1 MMDLYQAILARR
13 SVRRYYPALL
23 DKAMLARV
31 DEIMDSVKSLV
42 PANRLRLMRR
52 DVFTGEDLIMA
63 MGGYGRVISPPHY
76 LVGSIAGET
85 HLLTDMGFRMQQIA
99 VQMTQLG
106 IGMCFIGSLGRER
119 SVRVR
124 FRLPPETRTG
134 AFLIF
139 GRPAENVGGRTIN
152 AVMRR
157 TAGATSKLPARSL
170 FFNGAFDE
178 PTAPPKSLSKLI
190 EAARNA
196 PSANN
201 AQPWR
206 FLWYDDEL
214 YVFVRRQNLKYGNKP
229 GVDEYRFFDGGIC
242 MSNIMMTLE
251 TLGRQGHWTLLYGP
265 EPNIPDYPPTL
276 QPLAKL
282 TLM

>member
-1 MMDLYQAILARR
+1 MDLYQAILTRR
-13 SVRRYYPALL
+13 SVRRYHPSPLN
-23 DKAMLARV
+23 KTMLARA
-31 DEIMDSVKSLV
+31 DEIVSSVKPLV
-42 PANRLRLMRR
+42 PENRLRMMRR

-63 MGGYGRVISPPHY
+63 MGGYGRIISPPHY

-99 VQMTQLG
+99 IQMTQLG

-124 FRLPPETRTG
+124 FRLPQETRTG

-139 GRPAENVGGRTIN
+139 GHPAQNMGGRTIN

-157 TAGATSKLPARSL
+157 TAGATSKLPAKSL
-170 FFNGAFDE
+170 FFNGSFDE
-178 PTAPPKSLSKLI
+178 PTTPPKALSKLI

-206 FLWYDDEL
+206 FLWYDEEL
-214 YVFVRRQNLKYGNKP
+214 YIFVRRQNLKYGNKP
-229 GVDEYRFFDGGIC
+229 GIQEYRLFDGGIC
-242 MSNIMMTLE
+242 MSNITMTLE
-251 TLGRQGHWTLLYGP
+251 TLGQQGKWVLLYGP
-265 EPNIPDYPPTL
+265 EPNIPDYPSTL

-282 TLM
+282 ALT